1 MENVSKLSIKN
12 PKNEI
17 VIDYLNSVKPTIK
30 DTLAGGKYKPY
41 TAHDIDVNVDTITI
55 NGSKIT
61 KKAQNKILKYLGLAP
76 TYKNVSSKMDPVDWI
91 NIADK
96 FCDVL
101 SSTNFYASSTS
112 RFEAP
117 TTEFDE
123 NGNPSEVKEVFE
135 IDEVLLPSSKHDPS
149 KMASLL
155 ETMSEQTADSYTNTV
170 VDFLISKISQH
181 DSEIKLHKNTTDL
194 KNKGSVILN
203 FSIED
208 YKINVFSSGIDEWT
222 KGVSLNFN
230 KHEFEMNPFF
240 NRLVCTNGAT
250 SPVYGFSTNV
260 HKNNFTTSKIEKT
273 ISNGFNNNLILDA
286 ILFERIKDMQDF
298 NLSVSE
304 LHDFAEVFIEEI
316 EKEDFSKNTYLG
328 KMFDDSYLTVAYG
341 MPISDMPAKVKTT
354 ADSGKNAYRFFND
367 ITWLASHREESKISS
382 NLCRKLQIHA
392 GNFLFKKQFDMS
404 QIAPKPTFTN
414 INYISN

>member
-1 MENVSKLSIKN
+1 METASKLSIKN
-12 PKNEI
+12 PKNE
-17 VIDYLNSVKPTIK
+17 VTIDYLNSIKPTIK
-30 DTLAGGKYKPY
+30 DTLSGGKYRPY

-61 KKAQNKILKYLGLAP
+61 KKAQTKILKYLGLAP
-76 TYKNVSSKMDPVDWI
+76 TYKNVSSKMDPIDWI

-112 RFEAP
+112 RFE
-117 TTEFDE
+117 TTNELDSD
-123 NGNPSEVKEVFE
+123 GNAIEAKEVFE
-135 IDEVLLPSSKHDPS
+135 IDEVLLPSPKNDPS

-155 ETMSEQTADSYTNTV
+155 ETMTEQTADSYTNTV

-203 FSIED
+203 FTIED
-208 YKINVFSSGIDEWT
+208 YKMNVFSSGLDEWT

-240 NRLVCTNGAT
+240 NRLVCTNGAM
-250 SPVYGFSTNV
+250 SPMYGFTTNV

-286 ILFERIKDMQDF
+286 ILFERIQDMQDF

-304 LHDFAEVFIEEI
+304 LHDFANVFIEEI
-316 EKEDFSKNTYLG
+316 EKEDFSKNKYLG
-328 KMFDDSYLTVAYG
+328 QMFDDSYLTVAYG

-367 ITWLASHREESKISS
+367 ITWLASHRQESNISS

-392 GNFLFKKQFDMS
+392 GNFLFKKQFDLS